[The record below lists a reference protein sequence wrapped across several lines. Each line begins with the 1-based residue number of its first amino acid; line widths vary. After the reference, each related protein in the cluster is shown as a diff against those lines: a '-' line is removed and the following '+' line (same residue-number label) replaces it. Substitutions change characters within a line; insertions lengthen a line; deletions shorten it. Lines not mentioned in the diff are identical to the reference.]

1 MADLTNVA
9 TGLLDDDENPILIGQ
24 NYVSVVDPT
33 AIKFY
38 GTKPMTI
45 FTVDFGADASEEVG
59 VSQAIGTVI
68 RIIQN
73 YCTIVIRGD
82 LVSDQ
87 RMTFFVEIAN
97 DSQDWDN
104 ASGTE
109 DTTLVEQIEA
119 DIVALGDT
127 SEDDGWDFTAV
138 TCTAVTSLDIVEE
151 E

>member
-9 TGLLDDDENPILIGQ
+9 TGLLDGSGDPILVGQ
-24 NYVSVVDPT
+24 NYVSVVDVD

-45 FTVDFGADASEEVG
+45 FTVDFGADASEEVRTG
-59 VSQAIGTVI
+59 QAIGTVI

-82 LVSDQ
+82 LVADQ
-87 RMTFFVEIAN
+87 TMTFFVEIAN

-104 ASGTE
+104 DSGTV
-109 DTTLVEQIEA
+109 DTTLVAQIEA
-119 DIVALGDT
+119 DIVELGDT
-127 SEDDGWDFTAV
+127 SGDGGWDFTAV
-138 TCTAVTSLDIVEE
+138 TCTAVTSLDL
-151 E
+151 

>member
-9 TGLLDDDENPILIGQ
+9 TGLLDGSGDPILVGQ

-82 LVSDQ
+82 LVSNQ
-87 RMTFFVEIAN
+87 TMTFFVEIAN

-104 ASGTE
+104 DSGTV
-109 DTTLVEQIEA
+109 DTTLVAQIE
-119 DIVALGDT
+119 DDVVALGNT
-127 SEDDGWDFTAV
+127 SGTGGWNFTAV
-138 TCTAVTSLDIVEE
+138 TCTAVTSLDL
-151 E
+151 

>member
-9 TGLLDDDENPILIGQ
+9 TGLLDGSGDPILVGQ

-82 LVSDQ
+82 LVSNQ
-87 RMTFFVEIAN
+87 TMTFFVEIAN

-104 ASGTE
+104 DSGTA
-109 DTTLVEQIEA
+109 DTTLVAQIE
-119 DIVALGDT
+119 DDVVALGDT
-127 SEDDGWDFTAV
+127 SGAGGWDFTAV
-138 TCTAVTSLDIVEE
+138 TCTAVTSLDL
-151 E
+151 

>member
-1 MADLTNVA
+1 MADLINVA
-9 TGLLDDDENPILIGQ
+9 TGLFDADENPILVGQ
-24 NYVSVVDPT
+24 NYLAVVDTT
-33 AIKFY
+33 AIKYY

-45 FTVDFGADASEEVG
+45 FTVDFGSNASDEVG
-59 VSQAIGTVI
+59 ATQAIGTVI

-73 YCTIVIRGD
+73 YCTIVIRGN

-87 RMTFFVEIAN
+87 KMTFFVEITN

-104 ASGTE
+104 TSGTA

-119 DIVALGDT
+119 DVIALGDT
-127 SEDDGWDFTAV
+127 GEGGWDFTAV